1 MENQVDKYILLHNT
15 VYTNYTGNDEVEIAK
30 IIDSETN
37 DDVLYINYNKSL
49 YREAGYHFTANICFD
64 DNNNEFLTVH
74 TDDFHREC
82 LFNQPKVF
90 LTLALHEY
98 GHYIN
103 GDLYEKKGVTNESIK
118 DERLRC
124 VLEGR
129 VMEQE
134 LKADAFAVKYVGKN
148 TFMRTMDYLIKRR
161 RERADNAMDLAIKE
175 FELRKKAVRSLK

>member
-15 VYTNYTGNDEVEIAK
+15 AYKNYDGNDEVEIAK

-37 DDVLYINYNKSL
+37 DDILYINYNKSL
-49 YREAGYHFTANICFD
+49 YRQAGYHFTINMCVND
-64 DNNNEFLTVH
+64 NNEFPTVRI
-74 TDDFHREC
+74 DDFHREC
-82 LFNQPKVF
+82 LFYQPKVF

-103 GDLYEKKGVTNESIK
+103 GDLYEKEGITNKSIK
-118 DERLRC
+118 DERLQC

-134 LKADAFAVKYVGKN
+134 RKADAFAVIHVGKN
-148 TFMRTMDYLIKRR
+148 TFMRAMDYMIRKR
-161 RERADNAMDLAIKE
+161 RERNDNAMELAIKE